1 MAAAVALARSG
12 GDSVAE
18 PGSGAEPP
26 RVVRVAEHVSVAGQV
41 VARRRASKK
50 LFFLDLRPHPA
61 AAAEAGVF
69 LQVLV
74 KESGVGPVTM
84 EWARQGPKQLRPGD
98 VLCCSGVLEY
108 DRQAER
114 QSQGAVLVAQ
124 GEGALRVTERFQEA
138 NPGGH
143 WAAPLWSANPADQ
156 TQGAAAGDGRQP
168 EGGGLFD
175 DSCLAAA
182 LSEPA
187 ACPPATDTARL
198 CKYWI
203 NTRRCGRRGCRFL
216 HPSAAELPA
225 ARAAY
230 HAARAR
236 KGARKPLQG
245 DAIPPSAK
253 KGKRARAA
261 VFVQWLVDTF
271 GEERLR
277 SGAGVVDV
285 AGGRGELSFELC
297 QVRGIP
303 CTVVDPRL
311 PGCWRLSN
319 RQQRFVRQAEK
330 EGRALMQPAQFA
342 ALLTPELWQSAT
354 DDAQGQVA
362 GGGGDGGPGTTEGH
376 AEGQRHDPEEA
387 GQDTQGGHESDEGSG
402 DDDEEESDEHER
414 HGNYMGTPAPLSPP
428 DSARLR
434 HTLRHC
440 SVLIA
445 MHPDQAT
452 EYVVSCALALGKPW
466 AIVPCCVFAR
476 SFPDRRLQMLEPRAA
491 QPTAG
496 ELAGREVKGGAEG
509 SDEAAGVV
517 EEEGRP
523 VVLFDDF
530 VEYLRRKP
538 AAECGLP
545 LAERTFL
552 PFFGKNACVYSDA
565 TT

>member
-1 MAAAVALARSG
+1 MAMPEPEPEPEPELLSVAAAVALARSA
-12 GDSVAE
+12 GDSGPE

-41 VARRRASKK
+41 IARRRASKK

-74 KESGVGPVTM
+74 KESGVGPATM

-98 VLCCSGVLEY
+98 VLRCSGVLEY

-187 ACPPATDTARL
+187 CPPATDTARL

-245 DAIPPSAK
+245 DAIPASAK

-261 VFVQWLVDTF
+261 VFVEWLVETF

-342 ALLTPELWQSAT
+342 ALLTPQLWQSAT
-354 DDAQGQVA
+354 
-362 GGGGDGGPGTTEGH
+362 
-376 AEGQRHDPEEA
+376 
-387 GQDTQGGHESDEGSG
+387 
-402 DDDEEESDEHER
+402 
-414 HGNYMGTPAPLSPP
+414 
-428 DSARLR
+428 
-434 HTLRHC
+434 
-440 SVLIA
+440 
-445 MHPDQAT
+445 
-452 EYVVSCALALGKPW
+452 
-466 AIVPCCVFAR
+466 
-476 SFPDRRLQMLEPRAA
+476 
-491 QPTAG
+491 
-496 ELAGREVKGGAEG
+496 
-509 SDEAAGVV
+509 
-517 EEEGRP
+517 
-523 VVLFDDF
+523 
-530 VEYLRRKP
+530 
-538 AAECGLP
+538 
-545 LAERTFL
+545 
-552 PFFGKNACVYSDA
+552 
-565 TT
+565 